1 MTVVSS
7 PPPPYG
13 PAVGTVPGEP
23 PTPGTDAR
31 PPDGGTPAGRP
42 AAHVPEL
49 HGLRGLALAL
59 VVAFHLFG
67 DGRVSGGV
75 DVFLVLSGFLATG
88 SLLRRAE
95 RRELRLGEHYGRT
108 FARLVP
114 PALLVLA
121 ATAALAWWVMPR
133 GTWMQTGREIL
144 ASALYYVNWE
154 MISGQ
159 LAYGA
164 AGPQT
169 SPLQHFWSMSV
180 QGQFFLAW
188 PVVVLVVVALAR
200 TARISSRGLLLVV
213 AGGTTVASFVFAQAL
228 HGADQPV
235 AYFHTWARFWEL
247 GLGGFLALLLP
258 WLRLPDALR
267 PLLGWAGLGLVV
279 SSGFVL
285 DGGALFPGP
294 WALWPVAGALLVLLG
309 SGGSAGWGPRGLLR
323 VAPLRFVADI
333 SYALYLWHWPL
344 LIAYLHHTGRDH
356 VDLTGAALIMAVSVV
371 LSWLTTQLVGNPAQ
385 RFRERFGG
393 VRALVAVTVCVGL
406 VAGGTVAGLAGLE
419 RRDAALLAAAEDL
432 ASSAAEDSG
441 PAEYPGALALG
452 DAYTEPVPD
461 GVPVLPAPAVAAR
474 DRPAVDGDGCIEGSS
489 HTAGSDRPLMCVLH
503 DERDPERVVV
513 MVGDSHTIQWT
524 PAMTEVAKEEGWQA
538 LLLARRGCRLAEPV
552 EPPDPT
558 DMCWAWR
565 ANAMAALEQMRP
577 DAVMVVGSR
586 TSPTEPGDVV
596 DPPEVLAWQ
605 RLAESGI
612 RVVTLRDNPRFGFDV
627 PACVE
632 EAPAAGCSRPRDEV
646 YSPVNPVRGAE
657 GVPPS
662 AVHLDLTRFICA
674 ELLCEGVVGNVLIY
688 RDDNHMTAT
697 YAATLAQPLHQALR
711 AKARWLF
718 AEPAGAPLA
727 DVSDPQVPGGT

>member
-1 MTVVSS
+1 
-7 PPPPYG
+7 
-13 PAVGTVPGEP
+13 A
-23 PTPGTDAR
+23 
-31 PPDGGTPAGRP
+31 AGRP
-42 AAHVPEL
+42 AAGLPGGAPRAARTATHVPEL

-67 DGRVSGGV
+67 NGRVSGGV

-133 GTWMQTGREIL
+133 GTWVQTGREIL

-200 TARISSRGLLLVV
+200 TARISARGLLLVV
-213 AGGTTVASFVFAQAL
+213 AGGATVASFVFAQEL

-344 LIAYLHHTGRDH
+344 LIAYLHHTGRDR

-371 LSWLTTQLVGNPAQ
+371 LSWLTTMLVGNPAQ

-393 VRALVAVTVCVGL
+393 VRALVASTVCVGL
-406 VAGGTVAGLAGLE
+406 VAGGTVAGLAELE
-419 RRDAALLAAAEDL
+419 RRDAALLAAAEQI
-432 ASSAAEDSG
+432 ASAAADDSG
-441 PAEYPGALALG
+441 PSEYPGALALG
-452 DAYTEPVPD
+452 RAYTDPVPD
-461 GVPVLPAPAVAAR
+461 DLPVQPAPAVAAM
-474 DRPAVDGDGCIEGSS
+474 DRPDVDGDGCIEGSS
-489 HTAGSDRPLMCVLH
+489 HTAGSDAPLMCVLN
-503 DERDPERVVV
+503 DEADPEQVVV

-524 PAMTEVAKEEGWQA
+524 PAMTEIGQQENWQV
-538 LLLARRGCRLAEPV
+538 LLLARRGCRLAASDEPTN
-552 EPPDPT
+552 PDN
-558 DMCWAWR
+558 MCWAWR
-565 ANAMAALEQMRP
+565 ANALDALEQMRP
-577 DAVMVVGSR
+577 DAVMVIGSR

-596 DPPEVLAWQ
+596 GAPEVLAWQ
-605 RLAESGI
+605 RLAEAGI

-632 EAPAAGCSRPRDEV
+632 EAPAAGCSRPRGEV
-646 YSPVNPVRGAE
+646 FSAVNPVREAP
-657 GVPPS
+657 GVPES
-662 AVHLDLTRFICA
+662 AVHLDLTRYICGQRR
-674 ELLCEGVVGNVLIY
+674 CEGVVGNVLIY

-697 YAATLAQPLHQALR
+697 YATTLARPLHQALR
-711 AKARWLF
+711 AKATWLF
-718 AEPAGAPLA
+718 L
-727 DVSDPQVPGGT
+727 DPMHVPPVHQRF